1 MTTYRQYCPVAR
13 ASEILAERWSLLVV
27 RNLLFGADTFSS
39 IARGVPTMSRSVLA
53 KRLRELEQ
61 HGIVEVTPKVKGQ
74 GHTYALTP
82 AGAELVSVIDS
93 LGQWAERWVDVLP
106 DHADPAFA
114 LWAWCQVQLDRAAL
128 PDERVVVR
136 FEFPEER
143 SGNRHFWL
151 LVDQGDAEVCYSD
164 PGDEPRVVVIARSKP
179 FVDWHRGALEWSSA
193 VRRGDIEI
201 SGERSLV
208 RRFPSWNLR
217 RPVLA

>member
-1 MTTYRQYCPVAR
+1 
-13 ASEILAERWSLLVV
+13 
-27 RNLLFGADTFSS
+27 
-39 IARGVPTMSRSVLA
+39 MSRSMLA

-61 HGIVEVTPKVKGQ
+61 HGIFDVTPKAKGQ

-82 AGAELVSVIDS
+82 AGAELVTVIDG
-93 LGQWAERWVDVLP
+93 LGQWAETWVEVLP

-151 LVDQGDAEVCYSD
+151 LVDEGDAEVCYSD
-164 PGDEPRVVVIARSKP
+164 PGDEPQVVVVARSKP
-179 FVDWHRGALEWSSA
+179 FVDWHRGALDWSFGGA
-193 VRRGDIEI
+193 PRRHRD
-201 SGERSLV
+201 
-208 RRFPSWNLR
+208 LR
-217 RPVLA
+217 